1 MVFKLKPSFFLELG
15 GDAKTP
21 EGKKSAVIVAPV
33 APPADQEK
41 AEANVGKAEAKPAK
55 ASEGKAA
62 TAPESVA
69 ADAEAAA
76 PAAGTALTTAE
87 SIAAELAAEAASRPA
102 PTLATFAPDCLV
114 PGAAVTRRR
123 RGGANLAGFRS
134 MAAGMFRS

>member
-21 EGKKSAVIVAPV
+21 EDKKPAVIVAPV
-33 APPADQEK
+33 APPAAQEK
-41 AEANVGKAEAKPAK
+41 AEAKAGKAEANAAK
-55 ASEGKAA
+55 ASKGNAA
-62 TAPESVA
+62 TSPEAVA
-69 ADAEAAA
+69 VDGEKAA
-76 PAAGTALTTAE
+76 PAAGAELTTAE
-87 SIAAELAAEAASRPA
+87 SIAAELAAAAASRPA

>member
-21 EGKKSAVIVAPV
+21 YSKKPAVVVAPV
-33 APPADQEK
+33 APPAAQEK
-41 AEANVGKAEAKPAK
+41 AEAKAPKASKYKGVTAAEAV
-55 ASEGKAA
+55 
-62 TAPESVA
+62 AP
-69 ADAEAAA
+69 DIQEAA
-76 PAAGTALTTAE
+76 PSSGVELTTAE
-87 SIAAELAAEAASRPA
+87 AIAAELAAAAASRPA
-102 PTLATFAPDCLV
+102 PSLTTFAPDCLV